1 VLILDVN
8 GADAREVICG
18 SSICA
23 ASVFVSWRSRDRSLV
38 LLSRAGKYIADCRL
52 ANYKIWKFE
61 IGDQPLELRMTDPI
75 ADMLTRIR
83 NAIAAKHSRVD
94 IPASKLKLEIARIL
108 KEEGYINNFVI
119 KGEGLKRTVRIF
131 LRYDA
136 RGTSSITHLQRI
148 STPGRRVYVGSSDIP
163 KVLGG
168 YGINI
173 VSTSK
178 GLMSGKTA
186 RRENIGGELLAQI
199 Y

>member
-1 VLILDVN
+1 
-8 GADAREVICG
+8 
-18 SSICA
+18 
-23 ASVFVSWRSRDRSLV
+23 
-38 LLSRAGKYIADCRL
+38 
-52 ANYKIWKFE
+52 
-61 IGDQPLELRMTDPI
+61 MTDPI

-83 NAIAAKHSRVD
+83 NALKAKHSRVD

-108 KEEGYINNFVI
+108 KEEGYINNYVT
-119 KGEGLKRTVRIF
+119 KGEGVRRTLRIF

-136 RGTSSITHLQRI
+136 KGLSTITHLSRV
-148 STPGRRVYVGSSDIP
+148 SRPGRRVYVGSTGVP

-173 VSTSK
+173 VSTSR

-186 RRENIGGELLAQI
+186 SKENVGGELLAEI